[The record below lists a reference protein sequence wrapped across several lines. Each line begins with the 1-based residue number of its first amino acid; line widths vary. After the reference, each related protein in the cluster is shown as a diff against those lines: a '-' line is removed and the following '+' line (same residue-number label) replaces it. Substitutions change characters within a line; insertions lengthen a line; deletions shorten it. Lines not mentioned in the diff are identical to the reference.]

1 MTVVIPGASHMIQ
14 LTHPEAVIGA
24 VRELEGRK

>member
-1 MTVVIPGASHMIQ
+1 MTVVIPGASHIIQ

-24 VRELEGRK
+24 VPELEGRK